1 MVLALR
7 LRNKAN
13 KVFCQCNV
21 TTHRPTS
28 STGASGAQI
37 VATKWIVERVEQL
50 VSVIVGTA
58 R

>member
-13 KVFCQCNV
+13 KVFCQC